1 MSKRQEIRQRRQ
13 REKTRNRVL
22 IVLLVVGGALF
33 IALALI
39 LPGIQQTKNAN
50 ATATQVAA
58 SPVIVITP
66 ETISAPVNGTSMG
79 DPNAPVRVDV
89 YEDFRCSACKFYSQ
103 NIETVII
110 QNYIDLGKVLY
121 TYHTYLVIDSFD
133 NSGAS
138 SQAANA
144 ALCAAEQGHFW
155 DYHNTLY
162 ANQVTE
168 DAALFSNER
177 LVTMAQNINLDM
189 KAFNQCF
196 QEKRYNSTIQTDISK
211 GLSLGITGTPTIFVD
226 GTLVPDINKLT
237 TAIDTA
243 LAGK

>member
-13 REKTRNRVL
+13 REKTRNRILV
-22 IVLLVVGGALF
+22 VLLVVGGALF

-39 LPGIQQTKNAN
+39 LPGIQQAKNAN

-66 ETISAPVNGTSMG
+66 AAINAPIDGTSMG

-103 NIETVII
+103 NIEPLII
-110 QNYIDLGKVLY
+110 QNYVDLGKVFY
-121 TYHTYLVIDSFD
+121 TYHTFIVIDSYD

-138 SQAANA
+138 NEAANA
-144 ALCAAEQGHFW
+144 AMCAAEQGHFW
-155 DYHNTLY
+155 EYHNTLY

-168 DAALFSNER
+168 DASLFSNDR

-189 KAFNQCF
+189 TAFNQCF
-196 QEKRYNSTIQTDISK
+196 QEKRFSSAIQADISK
-211 GLSLGITGTPTIFVD
+211 GQSLNITGTPSVFVD
-226 GTLVPDINKLT
+226 GTFVSDLNNVIS
-237 TAIDTA
+237 AIDTA

>member
-13 REKTRNRVL
+13 REKTRNRLL

-66 ETISAPVNGTSMG
+66 EAINAPINGTSMG
-79 DPNAPVRVDV
+79 DPNAPVKVDV

-103 NIETVII
+103 NIEPLII
-110 QNYIDLGKVLY
+110 QNYVDLGKVLY
-121 TYHTYLVIDSFD
+121 SYHTFIVIDSFD

-138 SQAANA
+138 DQAANA
-144 ALCAAEQGHFW
+144 ALCAADQGHFW
-155 DYHNTLY
+155 EYHNTLF
-162 ANQVTE
+162 ANQITE
-168 DAALFSNER
+168 DASLFSNER
-177 LVTMAQNINLDM
+177 LVTMAQNVNLDM
-189 KAFNQCF
+189 TAFNQCF
-196 QEKRYNSTIQTDISK
+196 QEKRFSSTIQADISK
-211 GLSLGITGTPTIFVD
+211 GQSLGITGTPSVFVD
-226 GTLVPDINKLT
+226 GTLVSDINKLT